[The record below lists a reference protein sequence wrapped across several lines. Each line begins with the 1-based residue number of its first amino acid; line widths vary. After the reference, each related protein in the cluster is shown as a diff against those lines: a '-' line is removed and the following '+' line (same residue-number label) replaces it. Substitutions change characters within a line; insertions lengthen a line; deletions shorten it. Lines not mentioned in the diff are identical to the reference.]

1 MKPQTEKSYRESGI
15 QPVGLKSEGLTL
27 NLRATCSTKIVHS
40 RQYVVRSSDGVQFI
54 GEMADFLDL
63 REFLHPFRVGGCWLA
78 VLQRVFSEGPGYRCD
93 GRGPPISVFGGR
105 SSALIWSG

>member
-54 GEMADFLDL
+54 GEIKWQIFWICVNFYIHFAWEVVGLLFYSVYLVKDLDTDAMVVDPQFRFL
-63 REFLHPFRVGGCWLA
+63 VG
-78 VLQRVFSEGPGYRCD
+78 VHRH
-93 GRGPPISVFGGR
+93 
-105 SSALIWSG
+105 